1 MSKPLK
7 ATALKY
13 IPGQD
18 HAPMIVAS
26 GHGIIAQK
34 MIEIAEQSGIPV
46 YRDEQL
52 ANVLS
57 MLDIGSAID
66 QELFQL
72 VAQIYIEVVM
82 ALKTSNDNPR

>member
-1 MSKPLK
+1 MSKTQK

-13 IPGQD
+13 NPDQ
-18 HAPMIVAS
+18 HSAPMIVAS
-26 GHGIIAQK
+26 GHGLIAQK

-52 ANVLS
+52 ANLLS

-72 VAQIYIEVVM
+72 VAQIYVDVII
-82 ALKTSNDNPR
+82 ALKKKD

>member
-1 MSKPLK
+1 MSKTQK

-13 IPGQD
+13 NPDQ
-18 HAPMIVAS
+18 HSAPMIVAS
-26 GHGIIAQK
+26 GHGKIAQK
-34 MIEIAEQSGIPV
+34 MIEIAENSGIPV

-52 ANVLS
+52 ANLLS

-72 VAQIYIEVVM
+72 VAQIYVDVVM
-82 ALKTSNDNPR
+82 ALKRKD